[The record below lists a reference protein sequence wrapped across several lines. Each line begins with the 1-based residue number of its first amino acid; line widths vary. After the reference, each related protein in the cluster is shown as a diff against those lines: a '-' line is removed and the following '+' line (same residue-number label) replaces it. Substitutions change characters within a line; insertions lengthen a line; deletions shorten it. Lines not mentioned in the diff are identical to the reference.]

1 MFASLSTSNVSSKNH
16 PPLLGLLLVS
26 LLTFGHT
33 ADHFRHS
40 QVYVRKMSGDIL
52 VFSCYLLHLKHYM
65 GHIDF

>member
-1 MFASLSTSNVSSKNH
+1 MFLLKTIA
-16 PPLLGLLLVS
+16 PPPFLGLLLVS
-26 LLTFGHT
+26 LLTFEHT
-33 ADHFRHS
+33 ADHSRHS